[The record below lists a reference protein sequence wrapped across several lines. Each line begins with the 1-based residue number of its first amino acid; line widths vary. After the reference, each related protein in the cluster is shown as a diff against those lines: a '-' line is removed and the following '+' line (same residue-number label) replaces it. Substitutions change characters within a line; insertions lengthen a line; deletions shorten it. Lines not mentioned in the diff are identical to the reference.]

1 MTSQLIQVLNT
12 PRLLELLHKSDIQ
25 EAQVFSQHAK
35 GDRSQQL
42 MCRSLN
48 CEAPIPEQQQF
59 VNIVD
64 DLLLSLKK
72 VFYLLQDVFLF
83 LV

>member
-1 MTSQLIQVLNT
+1 MTSQLIQVPNT

-42 MCRSLN
+42 MSRSLN

-72 VFYLLQDVFLF
+72 VFYLLQDVFQF